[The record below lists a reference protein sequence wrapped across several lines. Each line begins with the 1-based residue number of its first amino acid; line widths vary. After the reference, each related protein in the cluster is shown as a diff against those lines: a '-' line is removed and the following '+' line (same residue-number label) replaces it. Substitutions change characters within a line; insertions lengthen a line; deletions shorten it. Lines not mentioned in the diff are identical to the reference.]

1 MGRFPDEY
9 LRWRLVTG
17 TSEEVVERIAR
28 FIDAGCTL
36 PIIRF
41 ASWDPVGQMQRAMD
55 RVIPAL
61 RDHAA
66 GVAAAPLDGRRP

>member
-1 MGRFPDEY
+1 
-9 LRWRLVTG
+9 
-17 TSEEVVERIAR
+17 VVERIAP

-36 PIIRF
+36 PIMRF
-41 ASWDPVGQMQRAMD
+41 ASWTPMDQMRLAMD

-66 GVAAAPLDGRRP
+66 KVTSPRRVS